1 MPIQGNGG
9 LGEND
14 QIYAILGK
22 FNHKEFL
29 KFAQLEQGLGLS
41 NKIID
46 GIESD
51 CANKGVEE
59 QQFQMVRKWKMRNGS
74 KATVEVLKSKANRY
88 LGTTYITPEEA
99 SATPTQPSPIG
110 QQTNNPDT
118 PFVILL
124 RRVSSQLD
132 ENNLRMLRNNYAY
145 CTGARNFRTAL
156 ELFQYLEENNLWG
169 CGTEEEKVEILV
181 RKMRQLGRHDV
192 VEIIQ
197 NFQLHANQQ
206 QDVTLTHE
214 IVRELA
220 ERSNSSTPFVE
231 NVDATYVSV
240 PRTESPVPASI
251 SSSYLGNMALGD
263 QSDPISEDICS
274 FQGNNVQVLESDD
287 MSYVTHFSKVG
298 VYTVRSK
305 EPKGHVL
312 ILNNYEGFAWGP
324 DHDRKGAKRDGEL
337 MKQLWEGFQCKVIV
351 KENRTAGAM
360 FKFLNDFSRSSF
372 HQSCDFCAVVI
383 MSHGGLVDNRDVF
396 YGVDCRTIAAND
408 VLALFKNTHSKYLI
422 GRPKLIFFQ
431 CCRGGS
437 SSRGVPFVD
446 AADAVNRLLPPSDQT
461 DGIDKTTLP
470 HMSDILVAYS
480 TLEGDMSFR
489 NEATGSWFINA
500 IATVFSKKA
509 RTEHVVDMLT
519 EVGRG
524 VSHRAANTPDNMA
537 THRCKEMSEYKST
550 LRNKL
555 YLFPGFPKAEEEDNS
570 LFM

>member
-1 MPIQGNGG
+1 MPIQGGG

-14 QIYAILGK
+14 QIYAILEK
-22 FNHKEFL
+22 FNRSEFL

-41 NKIID
+41 SKIID
-46 GIESD
+46 GIEAD

-74 KATVEVLKSKANRY
+74 KATVGLLKSKADRY
-88 LGTTYITPEEA
+88 LGATYITPEEA
-99 SATPTQPSPIG
+99 GAMPSQSPPIG
-110 QQTNNPDT
+110 QQTNNPDS

-132 ENNLRMLRNNYAY
+132 GNNLRMLCNNYAY

-169 CGTEEEKVEILV
+169 CGTEEEKIEILI
-181 RKMRQLGRHDV
+181 RRMRQMGRNDV

-197 NFQLHANQQ
+197 NFQLHSNQQ

-240 PRTESPVPASI
+240 PRTESP
-251 SSSYLGNMALGD
+251 D

-287 MSYVTHFSKVG
+287 MSYVTHFSKEG

-312 ILNNYEGFAWGP
+312 ILNNYEGFKGGP
-324 DHDRKGAKRDGEL
+324 QQDRKGAKRDGEL

-351 KENRTAGAM
+351 KENKTREAM
-360 FKFLNDFSRSSF
+360 WTFLNDFSISRL
-372 HQSCDFCAVVI
+372 HQSCDFCVVII

-396 YGVDCRTIAAND
+396 YGVDGHNIAAND

-437 SSRGVPFVD
+437 ASRGVPLMD
-446 AADAVNRLLPPSDQT
+446 AADAVKRLLPPSDQT
-461 DGIDKTTLP
+461 DGIDKTTVP
-470 HMSDILVAYS
+470 QTSDILVAYS
-480 TLEGDMSFR
+480 TLEGDLAFR
-489 NEATGSWFINA
+489 SELTGSWFINA

-509 RTEHVVDMLT
+509 RTEHVADMLT

-555 YLFPGFPKAEEEDNS
+555 YLFPGFPKTEEEDNS
-570 LFM
+570 LFL